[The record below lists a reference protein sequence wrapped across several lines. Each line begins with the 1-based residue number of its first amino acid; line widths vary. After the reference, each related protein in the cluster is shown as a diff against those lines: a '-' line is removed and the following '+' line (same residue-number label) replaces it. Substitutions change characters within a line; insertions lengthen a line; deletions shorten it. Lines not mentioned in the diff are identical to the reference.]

1 MSGAAYA
8 AVAAVGA
15 TGHPA
20 VRRAVLPL
28 IPHPA
33 SRPLRAYRTSTID
46 MSNILFVLYLLS
58 MV

>member
-1 MSGAAYA
+1 MFGAAYA

-20 VRRAVLPL
+20 VHRAVLPL

-33 SRPLRAYRTSTID
+33 SRPLRAYRTSTVD
-46 MSNILFVLYLLS
+46 RSNMLFVLYLL
-58 MV
+58 